1 MPIYLFPGDRN
12 GNPLQCSCLGSPMDR
27 GAWRTTVLG
36 VTKSQDMTL
45 WLNNNNVFVIFHV
58 GRLQSHRTSFTPYY
72 PIYELFGPWF
82 PHQERKDNNNTYF
95 IGLLWGWNEF
105 FFLGKVLRTWQLH
118 SKLSQKTTP
127 VLSTTKHSTSVFL
140 VGRTDCW
147 KPTHRKVLF
156 NWIWTLFLWL
166 PLCLEQQCN

>member
-1 MPIYLFPGDRN
+1 MFLPGKSHGQRSLADY
-12 GNPLQCSCLGSPMDR
+12 SPW
-27 GAWRTTVLG
+27 GH
-36 VTKSQDMTL
+36 KESDMTL